1 MVDFE
6 GPRYDKMIF
15 SFWCK
20 IKPTG
25 NRKMVGFCPA
35 NVPLE
40 TDDGLPGNSG

>member
-1 MVDFE
+1 MVDGE
-6 GPRYDKMIF
+6 GPRNDKMIF

-25 NRKMVGFCPA
+25 IIKIVGLCLV

-40 TDDGLPGNSG
+40 TDDRMPGNSG